1 MSPLEESE
9 GPAAHAGKGFRMGLI
24 AGSASFARFQVTDDL
39 PEGFLE
45 ALPEKIARCAFRP
58 LDESSEEARSSGWVN
73 IMDEY
78 DSRFEGKEYL
88 KGPFLAL
95 SYRLDVRS
103 VPSRALVQYC
113 RDEEERIRAEE
124 KLEYLS
130 RERRSEIREAVK
142 AKLFRRAIPRSQ
154 VYDVIWSLDTGGIL
168 FGGTATKLCDEF
180 TGFFFNCFGVHLKTV
195 FPYSLASEVAREQ
208 ALNPGI
214 LDGLRSS
221 IFVEGE

>member
-1 MSPLEESE
+1 
-9 GPAAHAGKGFRMGLI
+9 MGLI
-24 AGSASFARFQVTDDL
+24 AGSASFARFQVTSDL

-45 ALPEKIARCAFRP
+45 ALPERLARFAFRP
-58 LDESSEEARSSGWVN
+58 LDEGSDEPRSIGWVN

-78 DSRFEGKEYL
+78 DSRFEAKEYL

-103 VPSRALVQYC
+103 VPSRALTQYC
-113 RDEEERIRAEE
+113 RDEEQRIRATEE
-124 KLEYLS
+124 VEYLS

-142 AKLFRRAIPRSQ
+142 AKLFKRAIPRSQ
-154 VYDVIWSLDTGGIL
+154 VYDMIWSLDTGGVL

-180 TGFFFNCFGVHLKTV
+180 TEFFFNCFGLHLKTV

-208 ALNPGI
+208 EMDHGI
-214 LDGLRSS
+214 LEGLRSS
-221 IFVEGE
+221 IFLEGE

>member
-1 MSPLEESE
+1 
-9 GPAAHAGKGFRMGLI
+9 MGLI
-24 AGSASFARFQVTDDL
+24 AGSASFARFQVTGDL

-45 ALPEKIARCAFRP
+45 ELTDRIARCAFRP
-58 LDESSEEARSSGWVN
+58 LDESSDEARSDGWVN

-78 DSRFEGKEYL
+78 DSRFAGKEYL

-103 VPSRALVQYC
+103 VPSRALAQYC

-124 KLEYLS
+124 ELEYLS

-154 VYDVIWSLDTGGIL
+154 VYDVIWSLDTGGVL
-168 FGGTATKLCDEF
+168 FGATGDKLCDEF
-180 TGFFFNCFGVHLKTV
+180 GGFFFNCFGLHLKTV
-195 FPYSLASEVAREQ
+195 FPYSLASEVARE
-208 ALNPGI
+208 LEMDPGI
-214 LDGLRSS
+214 LEGLRSS
-221 IFVEGE
+221 IFLEGE